1 MGPSR
6 ARESGRRPSARL
18 QTARYT
24 IPTVPPPWRNIDSS
38 SANAPSP
45 WKPFSWTI
53 AQYVQ
58 QLSPWQ
64 TLRRLGCRRV
74 SIKTSSANDT
84 AQVTLVSALA
94 HDWYLLC
101 KPLARSRASQH
112 GTRKTAAA
120 RLHLRVRRRQL
131 ERNYLA
137 SPVVFPQPAGSAAS
151 SCNALQARKRGAADC
166 GIDRETDS
174 IAARGAGS
182 TTVRDAFRCGPL
194 QVVAP
199 LSWRLEQASHET
211 SESRPLH
218 PLRKAAYRAGGSMLL
233 TMRAHSACPLPIPEC
248 RSAVVTTLPAPPS
261 ALALVY
267 SNIAN
272 CQPMAVTTVLGNLDA
287 GNLAAA
293 VSARERNNERVI
305 SRNRAPATIC
315 SAVSRRASRTR
326 RRHPPSTS
334 RLLRRPVG
342 NPRSRSHR
350 SSSRVRLILRPYD
363 CDPIIQYCGV
373 LSR

>member
-1 MGPSR
+1 MQRVAPALPRCAMHFGADRCKSLRHCPG
-6 ARESGRRPSARL
+6 A
-18 QTARYT
+18 
-24 IPTVPPPWRNIDSS
+24 SS
-38 SANAPSP
+38 SLRMKHPSQGH
-45 WKPFSWTI
+45 FI
-53 AQYVQ
+53 
-58 QLSPWQ
+58 
-64 TLRRLGCRRV
+64 
-74 SIKTSSANDT
+74 
-84 AQVTLVSALA
+84 
-94 HDWYLLC
+94 
-101 KPLARSRASQH
+101 
-112 GTRKTAAA
+112 
-120 RLHLRVRRRQL
+120 
-131 ERNYLA
+131 
-137 SPVVFPQPAGSAAS
+137 
-151 SCNALQARKRGAADC
+151 
-166 GIDRETDS
+166 
-174 IAARGAGS
+174 
-182 TTVRDAFRCGPL
+182 RCG
-194 QVVAP
+194 
-199 LSWRLEQASHET
+199 R
-211 SESRPLH
+211 
-218 PLRKAAYRAGGSMLL
+218 AAYRAGGSMLL

-267 SNIAN
+267 SDIAN

-293 VSARERNNERVI
+293 VSARERNDERVI

-350 SSSRVRLILRPYD
+350 SPSRVRLILRPYD

>member
-24 IPTVPPPWRNIDSS
+24 IPTIPPPWRNIDSS

-84 AQVTLVSALA
+84 VQVTLVSALA

-233 TMRAHSACPLPIPEC
+233 TMRAHSACPLPIP
-248 RSAVVTTLPAPPS
+248 
-261 ALALVY
+261 
-267 SNIAN
+267 NIAN

-350 SSSRVRLILRPYD
+350 SSSRVRLFLRPYD